1 MRIESCFKKNLI
13 YRVSHLNLSPPITR
27 LGGQVSKKVSCK
39 SCMVSRG
46 NQNGVPFNFWF
57 WPEVGYFNR
66 KWFFYGFLN
75 GTPYILLHIFIA
87 YLESFP
93 KHYNKTFFH

>member
-1 MRIESCFKKNLI
+1 MNKNRVGIVRAEEVTPGI

-27 LGGQVSKKVSCK
+27 LGGQVSKKVSHK

-57 WPEVGYFNR
+57 
-66 KWFFYGFLN
+66 
-75 GTPYILLHIFIA
+75 
-87 YLESFP
+87 
-93 KHYNKTFFH
+93 